1 MRIGIEVDHAVL
13 GGDEPGDE
21 LTIVIPKGAGDDAI
35 ATILDDT
42 GVVGS
47 ATTFKLRLL
56 ASGDGADFKPGT
68 YTLREN
74 EDYDVIVQK
83 LSAGPPV
90 VPPKRLVV
98 PEGFAV
104 RDIAKA
110 VEKVGLTSAAYLGAI
125 DVTGPPE
132 GFLEEGE
139 KAEGPDGPS
148 LEGFLFP
155 ATYEVAQPPEAQALV
170 DQQLVAFEDAF
181 AQLDLSV
188 PTSRKLTR
196 YDVLIIAS
204 MIEREAAAP
213 QDRAKI
219 AAVIYNRLKE
229 KMPLGIDP
237 TIQYAIGSWRK
248 LKPADLEI
256 DSPYNSRTEVGL
268 PPTPIANPG
277 LASLQAAANPAKV
290 DYLYFVAIPGD
301 AKRRHFFTASYDAFL
316 QYQQDHPDGQ

>member
-1 MRIGIEVDHAVL
+1 ME
-13 GGDEPGDE
+13 
-21 LTIVIPKGAGDDAI
+21 IPKGAGDDEI
-35 ATILDDT
+35 ATILDEL

-56 ASGDGADFKPGT
+56 ATGDGADFKPGT

-74 EDYDVIVQK
+74 EEYDVIVEK

-90 VPPKRLVV
+90 TPPKRLVV
-98 PEGFAV
+98 PEGYAV

-110 VEKVGLTSAAYLGAI
+110 VSKVGLTAEQYRTAVEA
-125 DVTGPPE
+125 TGPPE
-132 GFLEEGE
+132 GFLAAGE
-139 KAEGPDGPS
+139 TAEGPDGPS

-181 AQLDLSV
+181 AQLDLTV
-188 PTSRKLTR
+188 PTARKLSK

-213 QDRAKI
+213 EDRAKI
-219 AAVIYNRLKE
+219 AAVIYNRIKA

-237 TIQYAIGSWRK
+237 TIQYAVGSWRK

-277 LASLQAAANPAKV
+277 LASLKAAASPAKV
-290 DYLYFVAIPGD
+290 DFLYFVAIPGD
-301 AKRRHFFTASYDAFL
+301 AKRRHFFTESYDEFL
-316 QYQQDHPDGQ
+316 QYQEDNPDGQ